1 MCDQN
6 DDIVL
11 IHDKNL
17 ERGQWQ
23 VGQITSSSDDFQRSA
38 EVRLPSR
45 RLITRPINLLYK
57 FEIENGKGHEGN
69 QPNAS
74 LETPTPTEKGH
85 PMMTRSKTILKNAA
99 TLFTFIAILAHCDTV
114 NANTRCPS
122 ELTLQKTIIY
132 ATNCASQGV
141 AVAKYKLDGS
151 DKLCWLPISCPFGA
165 IQIPTR
171 GLRKQLIRQC
181 DAIEQILRDY
191 NVPEKGATLAH
202 LTTEEITAFREEL
215 ANAQDQLLQ
224 IYIKIEQLHTDWLR
238 AQASDPKE
246 EEVFRQ
252 YVDKYGDYT
261 KKIQRAVSVLE
272 NVDELMNTVDADFVK
287 RRLPTPKKHADTPK
301 LPHPNGKQ
309 QEWTRPSQPQ
319 TNSTPTMNFVDASIL
334 SRLDLPSFDGN
345 LLEYSE
351 FFSRFSTLIGNK
363 TELDYTTKFS
373 FLKSCLK
380 GRALYSIEGLTLTAS
395 SYHIALDILKT
406 RYDDKVTTRHI
417 LFSQL
422 ANLPQCD
429 HEGRNLNRK

>member
-151 DKLCWLPISCPFGA
+151 DKLCW
-165 IQIPTR
+165 
-171 GLRKQLIRQC
+171 
-181 DAIEQILRDY
+181 
-191 NVPEKGATLAH
+191 
-202 LTTEEITAFREEL
+202 EEL

-406 RYDDKVTTRHI
+406 RYDDKAEISTGNNRMYSNNRMTRQFCSYEDDTKELALGAI
-417 LFSQL
+417 LLNKLRPHVLSKVYDKTGNSH
-422 ANLPQCD
+422 NLTPT
-429 HEGRNLNRK
+429 ELLRVLS